1 MKDEE
6 LEEFIGLAQKVFMSF
21 NLHVNHLWS

>member
-6 LEEFIGLAQKVFMSF
+6 LEEFIGLTQEVFMSF
-21 NLHVNHLWS
+21 NLHVNTF